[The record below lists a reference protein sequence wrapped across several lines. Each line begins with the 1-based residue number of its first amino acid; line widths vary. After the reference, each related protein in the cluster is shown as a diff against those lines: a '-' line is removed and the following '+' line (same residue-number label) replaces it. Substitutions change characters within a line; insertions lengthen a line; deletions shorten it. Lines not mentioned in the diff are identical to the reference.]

1 MSSDACPLTDARG
14 CVWLCCQQE
23 HIDYLGIQALLFRR
37 TSMSFFAQLRVFFAH
52 TKRIAD

>member
-1 MSSDACPLTDARG
+1 
-14 CVWLCCQQE
+14 VCQQE

>member
-1 MSSDACPLTDARG
+1 MSSDACPLTDAR
-14 CVWLCCQQE
+14 CPSQQE